1 MEAQFVLHINIFT
14 NYYLMKE
21 RESGWLTFSSV
32 EYIVT
37 CQKYL
42 LWYAWVQQH
51 NNDSLHYYCSLHLN
65 ITTSSLEP
73 SARVSAV
80 RLQMTH
86 ELEFGDTPRFTR
98 VRRWTREQLT
108 SCTMMWLV
116 VFSKVCNENRP
127 HTTRWHKVIKYMQY
141 KISSPLHLQLLFVTS
156 NVCWE
161 STRVSECV
169 CSTCTS

>member
-1 MEAQFVLHINIFT
+1 MEAHFVLHINIFT
-14 NYYLMKE
+14 NCYLTKE

-37 CQKYL
+37 CQN
-42 LWYAWVQQH
+42 YAWVQQH
-51 NNDSLHYYCSLHLN
+51 NNDSVHYCSFYLN

-80 RLQMTH
+80 RLQITH
-86 ELEFGDTPRFTR
+86 KLEFGDTPRFTR

-116 VFSKVCNENRP
+116 VFNKVCNENRP
-127 HTTRWHKVIKYMQY
+127 YTTRWHEVIKYMQY
-141 KISSPLHLQLLFVTS
+141 KISPPPHLQLLFVTN